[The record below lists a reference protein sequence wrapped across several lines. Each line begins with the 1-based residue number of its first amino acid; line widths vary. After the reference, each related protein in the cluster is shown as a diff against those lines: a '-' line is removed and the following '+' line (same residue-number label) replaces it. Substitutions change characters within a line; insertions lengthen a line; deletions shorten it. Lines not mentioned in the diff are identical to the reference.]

1 MIYLEV
7 LCGTMLSAPTPM
19 KHGYG
24 NIGAVPISSTVEV
37 RILPKYR
44 YMRTQFF
51 PKKKK
56 NLGMGLVLV
65 RAEL

>member
-56 NLGMGLVLV
+56 KSRYGSGIGQG
-65 RAEL
+65 